1 MSIHGLRH
9 VATACFARDRCR
21 LLRQIRRFVKKV
33 LQIDFTGPWD
43 RGGCLS
49 HIVRAWARN
58 SRDYEQYFASWKG
71 AGFRGEMEGRPH
83 YGFHEDARANRIYNK
98 ILRWNRFCFFTL
110 IPVIEEL
117 RPDILHFHNR
127 FDLIDQIMARLSY
140 RPKVVCIYHQLYNKL
155 VIPKTSDL
163 LLGVG
168 KIVVAWLDRKASP
181 EQPMAVLHNPFR
193 KVEASEGK
201 KSARTLFLTYSNQR
215 KPTRDLFAA
224 VEMLRAEGHDFEVRS
239 AGHVYG
245 DLKVPQGVTMTKFIP
260 QPEFLELAAQATGYL
275 CTTYATPFSVAVLEA
290 MARRTPVICPWDIG
304 ALDIL
309 PPDCVI
315 SYESHSATAMAEA
328 MRQFLKM
335 PETNRA
341 AMAER
346 ALAAASEA
354 YDEVRLTRRLEELY
368 DGLFA

>member
-1 MSIHGLRH
+1 M
-9 VATACFARDRCR
+9 
-21 LLRQIRRFVKKV
+21 
-33 LQIDFTGPWD
+33 
-43 RGGCLS
+43 
-49 HIVRAWARN
+49 RAWARN

-83 YGFHEDARANRIYNK
+83 FGFEENARANRFYNK
-98 ILRWNRFCFFTL
+98 ILRLNRMCMFSL
-110 IPVIEEL
+110 IPVIEDV
-117 RPDILHFHNR
+117 RPDIIHFHNR
-127 FDLIDQIMARLSY
+127 FDLVDQIIAKLSY
-140 RPKVVCIYHQLYNKL
+140 RPKVVCIYHQLYNSL

-168 KIVVAWLDRKASP
+168 KIVVAWLDRKANP

-193 KVEASEGK
+193 KVDAPEGK

-215 KPTRDLFAA
+215 KPTRDMFAA
-224 VEMLRAEGHDFEVRS
+224 VELLRAEGADFEVRS

-245 DLKVPQGVTMTKFIP
+245 DLRVPAGVTMSKFIP
-260 QPEFLELAAQATGYL
+260 QPDFLELAEQATAYL

-304 ALDIL
+304 ALDLL

-315 SYESHSATAMAEA
+315 NYESHSATAMADA
-328 MRQFLKM
+328 MRSFLKM
-335 PETNRA
+335 PEPDRA

-346 ALAAASEA
+346 ALAAAAGA
-354 YDEVRLTRRLEELY
+354 YDEVRLTRRLESLY
-368 DGLFA
+368 DGLFV